1 MKKITLILLVLLF
14 ALAGAVYAGDKQS
27 FKGEKLVG
35 MGKLGTSPPGPPFL
49 TQYTSFIFTNPDSVE
64 DITIEKVLITR
75 GDGSPVYEGPLIKVR
90 VPPWPGFPVPPPPPV
105 RTIIDEVM
113 PHEIFGICLQNY
125 FWVGPPDDVTEASD
139 EQLIDN
145 NNWMR
150 RPDAEGQALA
160 SYTAEIQWEAKGGTC
175 ALTGWQRSKSFQA
188 DLRWE
193 TESPMVNTKQK
204 HR

>member
-1 MKKITLILLVLLF
+1 MKKITLILFVLLF
-14 ALAGAVYAGDKQS
+14 AFAGTVYAGDKKA
-27 FKGEKLVG
+27 FKGKKLVG
-35 MGKLGTSPPGPPFL
+35 IGKLGTGFPGPPGL
-49 TQYTSFIFTNPDSVE
+49 DQYTCFTFTNPDNVE

-75 GDGSPVYEGPLIKVR
+75 GDGSVVYEGPFIKAQLIA
-90 VPPWPGFPVPPPPPV
+90 PPFPPDIE

-145 NNWMR
+145 KNWMPR
-150 RPDAEGQALA
+150 SEAESQTWA
-160 SYTAEIQWEAKGGTC
+160 SYTVEIQWEAKGGTC